1 MIENKTPKKVG
12 LTLGGGGARG
22 FAHIGAYE
30 VLMNHGIKINC
41 ITGCSIGA
49 IVGAGIAQ
57 GKRPRELLEVVKDFA
72 SHKPSGL
79 KSINFSNGGIFSGKE
94 ILASLKKMIPEDLEF
109 KDLKIP
115 LNVNAVDLE
124 TGEQVVFSRGNVLNA
139 VLASSALPG
148 IYPPVFYQDRLFAD
162 GGVVNSIP
170 VDICRGMGAE
180 VIIAVDL
187 KSYVSQQNMAGMIYH
202 FYIQPNKEQKYN
214 LSIKKSS
221 LKEAKLKLAF
231 PINVMMR
238 ALAITERR
246 NAERIMERTNPE
258 FVIHPRVSE
267 FGMLDFE
274 SYQAIYD
281 EGRKAAEEI
290 ALEIAK
296 GVGL

>member
-1 MIENKTPKKVG
+1 MESCKTNKKVG

-30 VLMNHGIKINC
+30 VLIKHGIPIHC

-57 GKRPRELLEVVKDFA
+57 GKSPEELLEIVKEFA
-72 SHKPSGL
+72 DHKPIGIKDL
-79 KSINFSNGGIFSGKE
+79 GFGNGSIFSGNS
-94 ILASLKKMIPEDLEF
+94 ILRSLKKLIPEDLEF

-115 LNVNAVDLE
+115 LSVNAVDLE
-124 TGEQVVFSRGNVLNA
+124 SGEQIVFDSGNVLEA
-139 VLASSALPG
+139 VMASSALPG
-148 IYPPVFYQDRLFAD
+148 LYPPVFYQDRLFVD

-180 VIIAVDL
+180 IIIAVDL

-202 FYIQPNKEQKYN
+202 FYVQPKKEEKYH
-214 LSIKKSS
+214 LSIKKGRI
-221 LKEAKLKLAF
+221 KETKLKLAF
-231 PINVMMR
+231 PVNVMMR

-246 NAERIMERTNPE
+246 SAERIMEMINPE
-258 FVIHPRVSE
+258 FVIHPEVSD

-274 SYQAIYD
+274 QYADIYD
-281 EGRKAAEEI
+281 EGRRAAEDIAIEI
-290 ALEIAK
+290 LESIDA
-296 GVGL
+296 